1 MGNVL
6 IVATNHD
13 SLKQTPHTT
22 GLWFSELTNF
32 YDKLKTRHIM
42 TVISPKGGNIP
53 IDHRSLTGLFKS
65 HKLRKYYRAPGFR
78 RLLENSLSPKEVNA
92 ADYDAIYFTGGH
104 GTMWDFPENKE
115 LQQLTRDIYENG
127 GIVAAVCHGPAALL
141 NVKLSDGTYLL
152 QDKTVTGYSD
162 REETASLNKHEI
174 PYSLE
179 EQLKIHALTYHK
191 AKVPFK
197 GHIEADDRLITG
209 QNPASVKD
217 VATAVIKRIEQKEF
231 ADHPRSF
238 RAVLRI
244 PEEEQI
250 LRRKPAP

>member
-1 MGNVL
+1 MGKVL

-13 SLKQTPHTT
+13 SLKQTPETT

-32 YDKLKTRHIM
+32 YDKLKNRHYM

-78 RLLENSLSPKEVNA
+78 RLLRESLSPKDVKA

-104 GTMWDFPENKE
+104 GTLWDFPESKE
-115 LQQLTRDIYENG
+115 LQQLTREIYENG
-127 GIVAAVCHGPAALL
+127 GVVAAVCHGPAALL
-141 NVKLSDGTYLL
+141 NVKLSDGSYFI
-152 QDKTVTGYSD
+152 QNKTVTGYSD
-162 REETASLNKHEI
+162 REEKASLNKHEI

-179 EQLKIHALTYHK
+179 EQLKNRALTYNK
-191 AKVPFK
+191 AKMPFK
-197 GHIEADDRLITG
+197 GHVEVDDRVITG
-209 QNPASVKD
+209 QNPASVKG
-217 VATAVIKRIEQKEF
+217 VAKAVINRLEQKAF
-231 ADHPRSF
+231 AEHPDSF

-244 PEEEQI
+244 SEEDQI

>member
-32 YDKLKTRHIM
+32 YDKLKHRHIM
-42 TVISPKGGNIP
+42 TVISPKGGEIP
-53 IDHRSLTGLFKS
+53 LDHRSLIGLFKS

-78 RLLENSLSPKEVNA
+78 RLLEHSLSPGEVNA
-92 ADYDAIYFTGGH
+92 SDYDAIYFTGGH

-115 LQQLTRDIYENG
+115 LQQLTGAIYENG

-141 NVKLSDGTYLL
+141 HVKLSDGSYLL

-162 REETASLNKHEI
+162 REEAISLNKHEI

-179 EQLKIHALTYHK
+179 ENLKIRALTYRK
-191 AKVPFK
+191 DAIPFK
-197 GHIEADDRLITG
+197 GHVEADDRVITG
-209 QNPASVKD
+209 QNPASVKG
-217 VATAVIKRIEQKEF
+217 VAKAVINRLEQKEF
-231 ADHPRSF
+231 AEHPRSF